1 MVYRFREEIRNGAP
15 RDEAIVTMMTTA
27 GRAVVFSGTAVAIG
41 LAMLLFMPLPFMRGF
56 GIGGLI
62 IPLVSVVAALTFLP
76 VLISLVGTRL
86 ERVRLLPKRML
97 ERRADTEHGFWARLA
112 HAIMRHPWPVAI
124 ATTSFLILLTLPG
137 ADAPAR
143 ARFERG
149 DPEAARVGAGARC
162 ARGCGRRGR
171 DRPDADRDRHRKGRR
186 CEEPRRSS
194 RRSPA

>member
-1 MVYRFREEIRNGAP
+1 
-15 RDEAIVTMMTTA
+15 
-27 GRAVVFSGTAVAIG
+27 
-41 LAMLLFMPLPFMRGF
+41 MLLFMPLPFMRGF

-124 ATTSFLILLTLPG
+124 ATTSFLILLTLPVLTLQLG
-137 ADAPAR
+137 PGSNEGIPKRLESVQGLDVL
-143 ARFERG
+143 
-149 DPEAARVGAGARC
+149 AA
-162 ARGCGRRGR
+162 CGRRGC
-171 DRPDADRDRHRKGRR
+171 DRAR
-186 CEEPRRSS
+186 RRS
-194 RRSPA
+194 